1 MENNNEIKECKET
14 KDCKETKPKKTR
26 TIKPKIMLEHFY
38 NNDSNQFEI
47 GIDEAGRGP
56 MFGRVYSAAVILPK
70 NDDFKYELLKDSKKF
85 SSLKKINEV
94 AQYIKENALAYSV
107 QYEDEKTIDKI
118 NIRNATHCA
127 MHKAI
132 TNVIVKFSENNK
144 TLLNYSKKS
153 ENYYLLVDGNDFKS
167 YTYLNESSSIIEQ
180 VNHILIEGGDNKYCS
195 IAAASILAKVER
207 DAYIKE
213 LCDCYKKLDTYYA
226 LEKNKGYGTA
236 KHMDGIDNYGIS
248 PWHRTTYGRCKEATI
263 NEADF
268 YL

>member
-1 MENNNEIKECKET
+1 MENNNEIKET
-14 KDCKETKPKKTR
+14 KSKKTR

-38 NNDSNQFEI
+38 NNDSKQFEI

-70 NDDFKYELLKDSKKF
+70 NKDFKYELLKDSKKF
-85 SSLKKINEV
+85 TSIKKINEV
-94 AQYIKENALAYSV
+94 AQYIKDNALAYSV
-107 QYEDEKTIDKI
+107 QYEDEKIIDKI
-118 NIRNATHCA
+118 NIRNATHYA

-132 TNVIVKFSENNK
+132 TNVITKFSNNNK
-144 TLLNYSKKS
+144 NLLNYSKNS

-167 YTYLNESSSIIEQ
+167 YTYLNETSSLIEQ

-213 LCDCYKKLDTYYA
+213 LCDCYKKLETYYA
-226 LEKNKGYGTA
+226 LEKNKGYGTS
-236 KHMDGIDNYGIS
+236 KHMEGIEKYGIS